1 MPRGSDKH
9 SPRIDDSLRHDTL
22 PLTQGAP
29 QEARAD
35 ESRHQE
41 GAADDEPITDAL
53 LTGDI
58 HPGQDVPEAGL
69 SHDDAEARSRLAAY
83 LRPSIWPAD
92 RDALVACAEEM
103 QAPPEVLDR
112 LRRLPDGVYS
122 HTEAVWEAGGGT
134 VEYRP

>member
-9 SPRIDDSLRHDTL
+9 SPRIDDSLQHDTL

-35 ESRHQE
+35 EARHQE
-41 GAADDEPITDAL
+41 GAADDEPTTDVL
-53 LTGDI
+53 LTGEI
-58 HPGQDVPEAGL
+58 RPGQPMSDSGL
-69 SHDDAEARSRLAAY
+69 SHDELEARSRLATY

-92 RDALVACAEEM
+92 REALLGCAREM
-103 QAPPEVLDR
+103 QAPPDVVDR
-112 LRRLPDGVYS
+112 LRQLPDGVYS

>member
-9 SPRIDDSLRHDTL
+9 SPRIDDGLEHDTR

-29 QEARAD
+29 SEARAD

-41 GAADDEPITDAL
+41 GAADDEPTTDAL
-53 LTGDI
+53 LTGDL
-58 HPGQDVPEAGL
+58 HPEQSQEAL
-69 SHDDAEARSRLAAY
+69 LDHDEAEARSRIAAH

-92 RDALVACAEEM
+92 REALVACAEEM
-103 QAPPEVLDR
+103 QAPPDVLDQ
-112 LRRLPDGVYS
+112 LRQLPDGTFS
-122 HTEAVWEAGGGT
+122 HTEAVWEALGGR